1 MLRRAIRETIKY
13 AASFGDKLSEDELF
27 FRLTS
32 RRNYTRL
39 EVRAAL
45 INGGYQL
52 SKKNNNQYFGEKI
65 KKAKILAKLISEKF
79 EEIEFVGVT
88 GSVAAGY
95 PKNNDDIDLMII
107 TKKNKLW
114 LTRLRLRYFIW
125 KNKIPHRRYGKEQR
139 KDEFCFN
146 LWLDTA
152 GLIVPKKRQHLK
164 NAMDLVMMVPILNKD
179 CTYERFV
186 AENDWVK
193 KYLATGYG
201 QINKKTK
208 VKKLKS
214 KKMDYF
220 INLIMFA
227 GQVAFMLVRGR
238 VDEVGLRKAFFHPT
252 EI

>member
-1 MLRRAIRETIKY
+1 MLIKAIRETIKY

-27 FRLTS
+27 FRLIS
-32 RRNYTRL
+32 RRKYTRL
-39 EVRAAL
+39 EVKMAL
-45 INGGYQL
+45 INEKYQL
-52 SKKNNNQYFGEKI
+52 SKKNNNQYFKEKI
-65 KKAKILAKLISEKF
+65 KKAKILTKLISEKF
-79 EEIEFVGVT
+79 EEVELVGVT

-125 KNKIPHRRYGKEQR
+125 KNKIPHRRYGKEQG

-146 LWLDTA
+146 LWLDIVGIA
-152 GLIVPKKRQHLK
+152 VPKKRQSLK
-164 NAMDLVMMVPILNKD
+164 NAMDLVMMVPILNKNQ
-179 CTYERFV
+179 TYERFV
-186 AENDWVK
+186 AENSWVK

-208 VKKLKS
+208 IVNLKS
-214 KKMDYF
+214 KKMDYL

-227 GQVAFMLVRGR
+227 GQVAFMLMRGR
-238 VDEVGLRKAFFHPT
+238 VDEVGLRKAFFHPI